1 MECLPAH
8 LKPNHVGK
16 SISNSSSNE
25 NLNWLGLCDYDRAL
39 EIQSQC
45 HDEVLSGGN
54 EVILAMEHPLVVTL
68 GKRGSLEHVAPH
80 LWNSVRKTDRGGQVT
95 LHSPGQLVIYPI
107 VSLVRHQWSV
117 REFVCLLMKTSSQV
131 LREIGVPTQLTSDQ
145 AGLVDLRNG
154 GKIAFCG
161 IRVENGVSR
170 HGISINIKNDLEL
183 FRGIVP
189 CGSQEMAMSRA
200 DSDVALKDVAERWAQ
215 VLNQSCAESKATF

>member
-8 LKPNHVGK
+8 LQSSHLG
-16 SISNSSSNE
+16 ISNSNAHL
-25 NLNWLGLCDYDRAL
+25 NLNWLGLCNYDRAL

-107 VSLVRHQWSV
+107 VSLLRHHLSV
-117 REFVCLLMKTSSQV
+117 RDFVCLLMKTTSQV
-131 LREIGVPTQLTSDQ
+131 LQEIDVPTQLTDDQ
-145 AGLVDLRNG
+145 AGLVDLRNS

-161 IRVENGVSR
+161 IRVENGVTR
-170 HGISINIKNDLEL
+170 HGISININNDLEL

-189 CGSQEMAMSRA
+189 CGMSSMAMSRT
-200 DSDVALKDVAERWAQ
+200 DSVVPLKSVAERWAQ
-215 VLNQSCAESKATF
+215 IFSLSCAKAEINF